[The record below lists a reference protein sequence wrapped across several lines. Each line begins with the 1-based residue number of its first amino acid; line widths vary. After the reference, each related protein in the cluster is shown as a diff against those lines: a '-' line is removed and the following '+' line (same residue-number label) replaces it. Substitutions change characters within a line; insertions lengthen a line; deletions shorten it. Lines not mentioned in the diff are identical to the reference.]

1 MQAFICP
8 IFAKNCVELPEVS
21 VIIVNYNARF
31 FLKNCLESVFAATKG
46 LEAEVIVVDNNSS
59 DGSCGMLHEHYPDV
73 QRICNGENLGF
84 SRANNQAAAR
94 ARGDYLL
101 ILNPDTVL
109 AEHTLRDIMAW
120 FQSHPEAGAAGVSFI
135 DGKGSFL
142 PECKRNFPTLR
153 IALLKVFGLSGGY
166 YSNDLEAGDKGPVDV
181 LTGAFM
187 FMRRSLFEELN
198 GFDEEFFMY
207 GEDIDLSYRILQAGY
222 RNYYLGE
229 NTVIHYKGEST
240 VKDASYYRNFYGAL
254 RIFYNK
260 HFRGNVLSRL
270 LLPMLVEAMVL
281 LRSFT
286 GRIGKN
292 PVVTCRRFV
301 YLGQRKEVLN
311 SLFQAFPG
319 TTGVMI
325 TDASVIDTEAD
336 TLFLDTANSSFS
348 ELIRLTG
355 EPGLRHMAKRLVSKD
370 GSYCLGSDSPDSRG
384 RVFQI

>member
-1 MQAFICP
+1 
-8 IFAKNCVELPEVS
+8 LPEVS
-21 VIIVNYNARF
+21 VIIVNYNALF

-46 LEAEVIVVDNNSS
+46 LDTEVIVVDNDSS
-59 DGSCGMLHEHYPDV
+59 DGSCRMLKEYYPDV
-73 QRICNGENLGF
+73 QRICNVENLGF
-84 SRANNQAAAR
+84 SRANNQAAAL
-94 ARGDYLL
+94 ARGEFLL
-101 ILNPDTVL
+101 ILNPDTIL
-109 AEHTLRDIMAW
+109 AENTLWDIMAW

-153 IALLKVFGLSGGY
+153 VALLKVFGLAGGY
-166 YSNDLEAGDKGPVDV
+166 YSNALGPGDKGPVDV

-187 FMRRSLFEELN
+187 FMRRSLYEELN
-198 GFDEEFFMY
+198 GFDEDFFMY

-222 RNYYLGE
+222 RNYYLGD
-229 NTVIHYKGEST
+229 NTAIHFKGEST
-240 VKDASYYRNFYGAL
+240 IKDSSYYRNFYGAL

-260 HFRGNVLSRL
+260 HYHGNVLSRL
-270 LLPMLVEAMVL
+270 LLPLLVEAMVL
-281 LRSFT
+281 LRSCT
-286 GRIGKN
+286 GRNGKN

-301 YLGQRKEVLN
+301 YLGQRKEVLD

-319 TTGVMI
+319 ANGVMI
-325 TDASVIDTEAD
+325 TDPAAIDTGAD
-336 TLFLDTANSSFS
+336 TLFLDSANISFR
-348 ELIRLTG
+348 EMIRLTG